1 VSADVSDGNHWV
13 SGTSTCYKY
22 LMVTIARRP
31 APPLL
36 LQRLRAERVA
46 REVRSGA
53 VAEGPSGAVAE
64 GPSGAVAE
72 DSAAV
77 TAGPAAIAAGSA
89 ALGPAA
95 VAAGTAAGTAD
106 RSPAA
111 AEGSAAGGTAP
122 AEGSAPGDLAPDLLS
137 PDCPTRRVLDRIGD
151 KWTVLVVLLLSDGPM
166 RFSELRT
173 SLGQVAPKVL
183 TQTLRRMERDGLLSR
198 EVFAEVPPRVEYALT
213 ALGHSLI
220 TPIATIADWAETNV
234 GRITAAQAA
243 YDAGRA
249 TS

>member
-1 VSADVSDGNHWV
+1 MSADVSDGNHWV

-64 GPSGAVAE
+64 

-89 ALGPAA
+89 AVGPVA

-111 AEGSAAGGTAP
+111 AEGSVTGGTAP